1 MIEITESNRSIQ
13 EKINKA
19 LAQEINLILQTKKNS
34 IQEKCKKLASQWI
47 LSEPEM
53 LSLQVGIPESLA
65 GQFGLVAGTEVFAAQ
80 QIAQAVSDSVSARLD
95 KFDNKL
101 NGGLYIY
108 FQPSNFLNLLGLDS
122 GHTVYPRGD
131 LHWLEWLLL
140 KGDSIIIVNYSYN
153 PQLGLGRSELGN
165 MKESVS
171 GSFRVPPEFS
181 GTADNN
187 FVTRA
192 LIGSYQESQIQN
204 IIYGVLK

>member
-34 IQEKCKKLASQWI
+34 IQEQCKKLASQWI

-131 LHWLEWLLL
+131 LHWLE
-140 KGDSIIIVNYSYN
+140 
-153 PQLGLGRSELGN
+153 
-165 MKESVS
+165 
-171 GSFRVPPEFS
+171 
-181 GTADNN
+181 
-187 FVTRA
+187 
-192 LIGSYQESQIQN
+192 
-204 IIYGVLK
+204 